1 MAKKPKYDDKEEAGY
16 TSFKE
21 QIENITDVNVMLEAA
36 QSAEKDQREIAREA
50 QIFITKRDGQ
60 WEPFWW
66 QNSSNKPRYT
76 FDMTSP
82 IVDQI
87 MGEVES
93 ASFDIRVSPGGGDAT
108 KDIALL
114 YDGIIRNIENMSEA
128 RHIYTMSARNMV
140 ITGFDAWRVVQKY
153 AEADSFDQD
162 LMIEPIYNAID
173 RVWFDASSQAQDKS
187 DARWCIV
194 LHAVGTDEYF
204 AKWPEGSG
212 QSVSD
217 GREINAYYDKADVI
231 IVGELL
237 YYKERPRTLVQM
249 SNGAVYTDDDK
260 FQMVKDE
267 LAVLG
272 VTELKR
278 REKKEKVVCSR
289 FFDASDFLDESKE
302 TVFDRFPVVPLFGNF
317 KVFENKT
324 LYQGAVEKLI
334 DSQRVLNYS
343 LSREIE
349 EGALAPRAKYW
360 MTKAQASG
368 HEKQLATLNTNSDP
382 VQFFNFDQAFPQVPM
397 QQGGAQ
403 INPGLRTISEAMRQI
418 IGQTAGMFAANMGDN
433 PGLQSGVAIQS
444 LQNKGDNGTIKYF
457 KALEFAIAYT
467 GKILVKAI
475 PKVYD
480 TERQVRL
487 MYEDGTYE
495 MGTLNQQ
502 VIDNQTGRLIT
513 MNDLS
518 QGQYD
523 VVCKAGPSFR
533 NRQEETINALLEIAK
548 VDPSILQVGGDLL
561 LKNISTPVAD
571 QLAERKRA
579 MMLAQGLIPEY
590 QMTDEE
596 KQAQAQKAQGQQ
608 AQDPNMVLAQAE
620 MMKGQAEMLNAQNK
634 QTELQLEMLKIQAQ
648 TEKNQTEAAINTFKA
663 QTDRFQAETMAQ
675 ERGAK
680 VQITGIEAT
689 GKQLDNIR
697 KTQEL
702 TIPVGLLQEPKP
714 KRRRYNPKTDRVE

>member
-1 MAKKPKYDDKEEAGY
+1 MATYNQYDDNEDRKY
-16 TSFKE
+16 TPF
-21 QIENITDVNVMLEAA
+21 QDQLDNVTDIQNMLAA
-36 QSAEKDQREIAREA
+36 SQDAEKDQREIAREA
-50 QIFITKRDGQ
+50 QIFVTKRDGQ

-66 QNSSNKPRYT
+66 QNSANKPRYT

-87 MGEVES
+87 MGEIES

-108 KDIALL
+108 KEIALI
-114 YDGIIRNIENMSEA
+114 YDGVIRNIENMSEA
-128 RHIYTMSARNMV
+128 RHIYTASARNMV
-140 ITGFDAWRVVQKY
+140 VSGFDAWRVVQKY

-162 LMIEPIYNAID
+162 LIVEPIHNAID
-173 RVWFDASSQAQDKS
+173 RVWFDASAQAQDKS
-187 DARWCIV
+187 DARWCII
-194 LHAVGTDEYF
+194 LHAVGVDEYYSR
-204 AKWPEGSG
+204 WPDGSG

-217 GREINAYYDKADVI
+217 GREIDAYYNKAEVV
-231 IVGELL
+231 IVGEIL
-237 YYKERPRTLVQM
+237 YYKNKPRELVQM
-249 SNGAVYTDDDK
+249 SNGRVYADDDDFK
-260 FQMVKDE
+260 TAKEQ
-267 LAVLG
+267 LALAG
-272 VTELKR
+272 ITEVKR
-278 REKKEKVVCSR
+278 RKKIERVVCTR
-289 FFDASDFLDESKE
+289 LFDASDFLEDSKE
-302 TVFDRFPVVPLFGNF
+302 TVFDRFPVVPLYGNF

-360 MTKAQASG
+360 MTKAQATG

-382 VQFFNFDQAFPQVPM
+382 VQFFNNDPQFPMVPQ

-467 GKILVKAI
+467 GKLLVKAI
-475 PKVYD
+475 PRVYD

-487 MYEDGTYE
+487 MYEDGTME
-495 MGTLNQQ
+495 MGTLNQ
-502 VIDNQTGRLIT
+502 VVFDPRTLREVTL
-513 MNDLS
+513 NDLN

-523 VVCKAGPSFR
+523 VVCKAGPSFK
-533 NRQEETINALLEIAK
+533 NRQEETINALLEVAK
-548 VDPSILQVGGDLL
+548 IDPSILQVGGDLL

-571 QLAERKRA
+571 QLAERKRT
-579 MMLAQGLIPEY
+579 MMLAQGLIPEA
-590 QMTDEE
+590 QMTEEE

-608 AQDPNMVLAQAE
+608 AQDPNMVLAMAE
-620 MMKGQAEMLNAQNK
+620 QMKAQAEMLNAQNK
-634 QTELQLEMLKIQAQ
+634 QAELQIRLMEVQTKAQ
-648 TEKNQTEAAINTFKA
+648 TAQTDAAIDTFKA

-680 VQITGIEAT
+680 VQITGIEAA

-702 TIPVGLLQEPKP
+702 TMPAIFRQ
-714 KRRRYNPKTDRVE
+714 